1 MRPRNFYA
9 WRINLKEDNEMFKK
23 VLALVLALLMVT
35 AVFVG
40 CQKKRTPLGGDSTK
54 DTTASTTADTTN
66 DDDAVDPDT
75 EDDETDDTDSDTK
88 GPNPFEQ
95 SANTDVTFEATDPL
109 DTAPID
115 VILDPNTHEGADIE
129 DSRDYDGYS
138 FTVLCDTTNVRLEF
152 IAESDGELIKDAV
165 IQRQDYIEQF
175 LNIDFN
181 LVETQ
186 GGYGNMEGYAAEI
199 ESASGAGTPYDLALA
214 YNLIPPVVAA
224 KGLSRDLAESEN
236 LNLLETEKPY
246 WGKEIKKEIMIG
258 GRIFWMS
265 DNSSWNNIR
274 NMLCMY
280 VNTEYFS
287 RVNEGATKEDL
298 YALVENGNWTIQSL
312 LTLIQDA
319 YENTNTEGDGAEGA
333 DDLDSYGLQA
343 AESAAWLDNW
353 VYAAGFRYTKL
364 NAKGTYD
371 WTLGDQSMIDFI
383 DYWQETIHNDA
394 DIDKQDGTQYK
405 MFLEGRSMFSLST
418 IGMNEQNP
426 EIEYTVLPLPLYD
439 SNVKNT
445 YSTPFSNT
453 YSSWLIPKAAKTEA
467 FERSATT
474 LEMLAAEGNR
484 RLSPVYFEVYLK
496 RQVANGDEN
505 MLRMF
510 NIIRNSITFDLG
522 YLYGSSLTCENLGG
536 GSGYAEVFIFIRRIF
551 AGDGTGSYS
560 NISTV
565 WPQISG
571 TATTKLNNLMV
582 DILDY

>member
-1 MRPRNFYA
+1 
-9 WRINLKEDNEMFKK
+9 MFKK

-66 DDDAVDPDT
+66 DDDAVDRDT
-75 EDDETDDTDSDTK
+75 DDDETDDTDSDTK

-115 VILDPNTHEGADIE
+115 VILDPNIHEGANIE
-129 DSRDYDGYS
+129 DSRDYDGYV
-138 FTVLCDTTNVRLEF
+138 FTVLCDTTNVNKEF
-152 IAESDGELIKDAV
+152 IAESDGELIKDRL
-165 IQRQDYIEQF
+165 IDRQNYIEEF

-246 WGKEIKKEIMIG
+246 WGKEIKEEIMIG

-343 AESAAWLDNW
+343 AEGAAWLDNW

-383 DYWQETIHNDA
+383 DYWQQTIHNDN

-405 MFLEGRSMFSLST
+405 MFMEGRAMFAQSELSM
-418 IGMNEQNP
+418 IEKGI
-426 EIEYTVLPLPLYD
+426 EIDFTVLPMPLYD
-439 SNVKNT
+439 PNIKNG
-445 YSTPFSNT
+445 YSTPFSNS
-453 YSSWLIPKAAKTEA
+453 YSSWLIPKATKADS
-467 FERSATT
+467 FERSATV
-474 LEMLAAEGNR
+474 LELLAAEGNR
-484 RLSPVYFEVYLK
+484 RLAPVYFEIYLK
-496 RQVANGDEN
+496 RQVAFNDED
-505 MLRMF
+505 MRRMF
-510 NIIRNSITFDLG
+510 NIIRNSIVFDMG
-522 YLYGSSLTCENLGG
+522 YLYGSVLTYEKPGDGG
-536 GSGYAEVFIFIRRIF
+536 YEEIFIALRRVW
-551 AGDGTGSYS
+551 GSNGTGAYG
-560 NISTV
+560 NMSTLWAGMKDGV
-565 WPQISG
+565 
-571 TATTKLNNLMV
+571 TKKLNNLMV